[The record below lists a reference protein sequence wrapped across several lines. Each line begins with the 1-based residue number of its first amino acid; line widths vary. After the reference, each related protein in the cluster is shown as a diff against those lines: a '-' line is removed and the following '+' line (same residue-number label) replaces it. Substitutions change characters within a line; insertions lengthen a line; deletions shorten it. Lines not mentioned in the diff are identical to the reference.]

1 MPTLLEPSVMNTSLG
16 QHLKNQGGPL
26 PTPEALRLFS
36 AIARIV
42 GDQHDQFV
50 VYEELNVER
59 IVLSEDTPPRV
70 LDCGVP
76 KTHADA
82 RPTTPVDIA
91 DGVEADIYN
100 LGVILFQLATGQ
112 LPPQRKTTFNFQAET
127 DILDRPPLPDPRL
140 SHPNTSEVV
149 AITVARAT
157 TSDPLKRAKSVRELL
172 ELFELPPETPLQRAQ
187 AKAAGTAEADPKT
200 PQTDADGA
208 PIRPEGKV
216 TLAKRALPVVSNE
229 TGFITNEREL
239 KAQRPTTNAGPPEP
253 TDAID
258 RFAQFIADL
267 SDTGE
272 KPTGVGFKYFL
283 AGMGCIV
290 LFVIGLAIYQVADN
304 VTAGEGGPGV
314 TQTQTVPAVGGP
326 ARPKLA
332 PTAAPADI
340 SAELPPLVAISGGT
354 FTMGGAQGQPDEQ
367 PVHTVTLAAFE
378 IGKYEVTNAQYKAFC
393 DATRRPY
400 PEEPNFP
407 NIRDYFEK
415 YPNYP
420 VVRVSWDDANAYCV
434 WLSEK
439 TGNLYRLP
447 TEAEWE
453 SVARDAPAGWDSYN
467 SGGAPHEV
475 GTSPPNKAGVYDLMG
490 NVWEWSADWYGPY
503 SDKPQTNP
511 KGQPRGTHKV
521 LRGCSWYFSTVPCS
535 ATSRFRFEPT
545 LNYWF
550 NGGFRVVRAKN

>member
-1 MPTLLEPSVMNTSLG
+1 MPTLLEPSVMNTNLG

-42 GDQHDQFV
+42 GDMHEQFAV
-50 VYEELNVER
+50 FEELSVEQ
-59 IVLSEDTPPRV
+59 IILSDDTPPRV

-76 KTHADA
+76 KSRERASAAT
-82 RPTTPVDIA
+82 PTEIGE
-91 DGVEADIYN
+91 GVETDIYN
-100 LGVILFQLATGQ
+100 LGVVLFQLATGQ
-112 LPPQRKTTFNFQAET
+112 LPPQRKTTFSFQSET

-140 SHPNTSEVV
+140 SHPNTSELI

-172 ELFELPPETPLQRAQ
+172 EVFELPPETPLQRAR
-187 AKAAGTAEADPKT
+187 AKAEPAAEIEPKA
-200 PQTDADGA
+200 PQTDASGA
-208 PIRPEGKV
+208 PVRPEAKV
-216 TLAKRALPVVSNE
+216 TLGKRALPVVSNE

-239 KAQRPTTNAGPPEP
+239 KAQRPAAPAAPLEP
-253 TDAID
+253 TGVVDRLALAI
-258 RFAQFIADL
+258 AEL

-283 AGMGCIV
+283 AGMGCLI
-290 LFVIGLAIYQVADN
+290 LFVIGLAIFRVVDK

-314 TQTQTVPAVGGP
+314 TQSQPVPTPGATG
-326 ARPKLA
+326 RQKLA
-332 PTAAPADI
+332 PIPAPADI
-340 SAELPPLVAISGGT
+340 SADLPPLVAIAGT
-354 FTMGGAQGQPDEQ
+354 TFKMGNAQGQPDEQ
-367 PVHTVTLAAFE
+367 PVHAVTLAAFE

-407 NIRDYFEK
+407 NLRDYFEK

-420 VVRVSWDDANAYCV
+420 VVRVSWEDANAYCV

-453 SVARDAPAGWDSYN
+453 SVARDAPLGWDSYN

-475 GTSPPNKAGVYDLMG
+475 GTSQPNRAGVYDLMG
-490 NVWEWSADWYGPY
+490 NVWEWCADWYGPY

-521 LRGCSWYFSTVPCS
+521 LRGCSWYFSTVPCG
-535 ATSRFRFEPT
+535 ATSRFRFEPG

>member
-1 MPTLLEPSVMNTSLG
+1 MPTLLEPTVTNIHLG

-26 PTPEALRLFS
+26 PTPEVLRLFS
-36 AIARIV
+36 AIARMV
-42 GDQHDQFV
+42 GDMHEQFA
-50 VYEELNVER
+50 VYEELSVEQ
-59 IVLSEDTPPRV
+59 IILNDDDPPRI

-76 KTHADA
+76 KSRERA
-82 RPTTPVDIA
+82 RAATPTEIA
-91 DGVEADIYN
+91 EGVETDIYN
-100 LGVILFQLATGQ
+100 LGVVLFQLATGQ
-112 LPPQRKTTFNFQAET
+112 LPPQRRTTFNFRAET

-140 SHPNTSEVV
+140 SHPNTSELI

-172 ELFELPPETPLQRAQ
+172 EIFELPPETPLQRAEV
-187 AKAAGTAEADPKT
+187 KAGPTAEVEPKA
-200 PQTDADGA
+200 PQTDASGA
-208 PIRPEGKV
+208 PVRPEAKV
-216 TLAKRALPVVSNE
+216 TLSKRALPVVSNE
-229 TGFITNEREL
+229 TGFVTNEREL
-239 KAQRPTTNAGPPEP
+239 KAQRPTTNAAPPEP
-253 TDAID
+253 ANVVD
-258 RFAQFIADL
+258 RLAQAFADL

-283 AGMGCIV
+283 AGMGCLI
-290 LFVIGLAIYQVADN
+290 LFVIGLAIFRVVDK
-304 VTAGEGGPGV
+304 VTAGEGGPGA
-314 TQTQTVPAVGGP
+314 TQAQTVPAVGGP

-332 PTAAPADI
+332 PATAPADV
-340 SAELPPLVAISGGT
+340 SADLPPLVAIAGT
-354 FTMGGAQGQPDEQ
+354 TFKMGNAQGQPDEQ
-367 PVHTVTLAAFE
+367 PLHDVTLAAFE

-415 YPNYP
+415 YPNFP
-420 VVRVSWDDANAYCV
+420 VVRVSWEDANAYCV

-439 TGNLYRLP
+439 TGDLYRLP

-453 SVARDAPAGWDSYN
+453 SVARDAPLGWDSYN

-475 GTSPPNKAGVYDLMG
+475 GTSQPNKAGVYDLMG
-490 NVWEWSADWYGPY
+490 NVWEWCADWYSPY

-535 ATSRFRFEPT
+535 ATSRFRFEPS

>member
-1 MPTLLEPSVMNTSLG
+1 MPTLLEPTVTNINLG

-42 GDQHDQFV
+42 GDMHEQFA
-50 VYEELNVER
+50 VYEELSVGQ
-59 IVLSEDTPPRV
+59 IILSDDAPPRV

-76 KTHADA
+76 KSRERA
-82 RPTTPVDIA
+82 RAATPTEITEGI
-91 DGVEADIYN
+91 ETDIYN
-100 LGVILFQLATGQ
+100 LGVVLFQLATGQ
-112 LPPQRKTTFNFQAET
+112 LPPQRKTTFSFQSET

-140 SHPNTSEVV
+140 SHPNTSELI
-149 AITVARAT
+149 AIAVARAT
-157 TSDPLKRAKSVRELL
+157 TSDPLKRAKSIRELL
-172 ELFELPPETPLQRAQ
+172 EIFELPPETPLQRART
-187 AKAAGTAEADPKT
+187 KADPVAAPET
-200 PQTDADGA
+200 PQADASDA
-208 PIRPEGKV
+208 PVRPEAKV
-216 TLAKRALPVVSNE
+216 TLSKRALPVVSNE
-229 TGFITNEREL
+229 TGFVTNEREL
-239 KAQRPTTNAGPPEP
+239 KAQRPATPAAPPEP
-253 TDAID
+253 ANVVD
-258 RFAQFIADL
+258 RLALVFAEL

-283 AGMGCIV
+283 AGMGCLV
-290 LFVIGLAIYQVADN
+290 LFVIGLAVYRVADK
-304 VTAGEGGPGV
+304 VTAGEGGPGA
-314 TQTQTVPAVGGP
+314 TQTQAVPTVGGP
-326 ARPKLA
+326 ARPKLVPA
-332 PTAAPADI
+332 TAPADV
-340 SAELPPLVAISGGT
+340 SAELPPLVAISAGT
-354 FTMGGAQGQPDEQ
+354 FKMGNAQGQPDEQ
-367 PVHTVTLAAFE
+367 PVHDVTLAAFE

-420 VVRVSWDDANAYCV
+420 VVRVSWEDANAYCV

-453 SVARDAPAGWDSYN
+453 SVARDASIGWDSYN

-475 GTSPPNKAGVYDLMG
+475 GTSQPNKAGVYDLMG
-490 NVWEWSADWYGPY
+490 NVWEWCADWYGPY

-535 ATSRFRFEPT
+535 ASSRFRFEPS